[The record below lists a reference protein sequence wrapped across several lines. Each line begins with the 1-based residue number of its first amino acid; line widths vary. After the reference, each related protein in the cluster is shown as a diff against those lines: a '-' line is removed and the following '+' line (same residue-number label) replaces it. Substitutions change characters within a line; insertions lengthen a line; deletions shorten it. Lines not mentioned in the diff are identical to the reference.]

1 MRLIKRLGTTFSG
14 YMEQLVTTIEDPEQV
29 LKAAIR
35 EIDRNI
41 VKAELRLRKVK
52 ADGQQMEHTL
62 SSLEKEVG
70 LWVERAQRE
79 APNDRERGVECL
91 RRSKMAEKRRS
102 QLAIEHQQHKETE
115 AILREDIESV
125 QLKRDELKSKLNL
138 LSTREARS
146 MAVKGCNS
154 IFEACDSDLDDVL
167 ERWEFNIAIQEGSS
181 TIKRASLDPLKE
193 EYETKEEQRELEE
206 ELDRLTRQ

>member
-62 SSLEKEVG
+62 SSLEKEVQ
-70 LWVERAQRE
+70 LWVERARRE
-79 APNDRERGVECL
+79 AQNDRERGVECL
-91 RRSKMAEKRRS
+91 RRSKLAEKRRAR
-102 QLAIEHQQHKETE
+102 LAVEHQQHKETE
-115 AILREDIESV
+115 AILREDIEAV

-146 MAVKGCNS
+146 MALKGCNS

-167 ERWEFNIAIQEGSS
+167 ERWELNIAVQEGSS
-181 TIKRASLDPLKE
+181 TIKRSTVDPLKD
-193 EYETKEEQRELEE
+193 EYETKEEQETLEK
-206 ELDRLTRQ
+206 ELDHLVRQ